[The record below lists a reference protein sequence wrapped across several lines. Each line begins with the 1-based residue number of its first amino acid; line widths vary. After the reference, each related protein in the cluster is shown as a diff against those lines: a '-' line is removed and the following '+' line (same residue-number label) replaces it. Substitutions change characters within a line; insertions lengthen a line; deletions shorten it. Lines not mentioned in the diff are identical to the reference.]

1 MRTRFLAL
9 AALALPLTGVWA
21 APADVDFSATAV
33 QTMPQRGTM
42 TGKLYVSKSKMR
54 QEAVQEGQTRIT
66 ITDGEKNT
74 SWILNPDRK
83 EYVELK
89 GPGAG
94 PAAAGRPPMPD
105 EAAHPCQQK
114 DSGLKCSKLGS
125 ETVNG
130 RATDKWEVIAVQGK
144 DSFRSV
150 MWVDQRLR
158 TPIRAEFQG
167 GAQSELRDVT
177 EGPQPADLFV
187 VPADYKKV
195 ELPQRPPQGQAG
207 APAAPPR

>member
-1 MRTRFLAL
+1 MGQVEGKVIIVTGGASGIGAFLEL
-9 AALALPLTGVWA
+9 ARSPEQKEKLGIGARVD

-94 PAAAGRPPMPD
+94 PAAAGVALSGFSRPS
-105 EAAHPCQQK
+105 ASK
-114 DSGLKCSKLGS
+114 FSGSM
-125 ETVNG
+125 
-130 RATDKWEVIAVQGK
+130 R
-144 DSFRSV
+144 
-150 MWVDQRLR
+150 
-158 TPIRAEFQG
+158 
-167 GAQSELRDVT
+167 
-177 EGPQPADLFV
+177 
-187 VPADYKKV
+187 
-195 ELPQRPPQGQAG
+195 
-207 APAAPPR
+207 